1 MLNEYIRKLVL
12 NMEFK
17 EVKKNYGYPL
27 AIATAIISIYYSI
40 EKVKLNIYSLIAAFF
55 IVMGTFCTYHMF
67 SNKIKISKKILFII
81 LLFSMFCIGFFIT
94 RYFIYEMFI

>member
-17 EVKKNYGYPL
+17 EVKKNYGYPF

-40 EKVKLNIYSLIAAFF
+40 EKVKLNIYSLIAAFLLLWEHF
-55 IVMGTFCTYHMF
+55 VHTICFQ
-67 SNKIKISKKILFII
+67 IK
-81 LLFSMFCIGFFIT
+81 
-94 RYFIYEMFI
+94 

>member
-1 MLNEYIRKLVL
+1 
-12 NMEFK
+12 MEFK
-17 EVKKNYGYPL
+17 EIKKNYGYPF
-27 AIATAIISIYYSI
+27 AIATAIIGIYYSI
-40 EKVKLNIYSLIAAFF
+40 EKVKLNTYSLIAAFF
-55 IVMGTFCTYHMF
+55 IVMGTFCIYHMF